1 MRPRSPEERQALL
14 DTLRGEL
21 AARFGADVLWRWEQA
36 RPQRGA
42 RALSTGSL
50 ALDLA
55 TGIGG
60 LPRGRLSEL
69 AGPPYCGKRTLAAHA
84 VAQAQQ
90 GRGWAAYLDG
100 AESVDPDRF
109 AAWGVDLADLLWA
122 LPASLAEAL
131 EMAQLLVRTRAL
143 DLVVLDVRPG
153 WPERLLARG
162 VRRLR
167 PLLRRAPTA
176 LLVVRDLAGPE
187 REAGLGGAALRLWLA
202 PEGERWLG
210 NRVRVG
216 LRVRPRVLRNVFGPL
231 AAVPVALELDERAG
245 LRRAAEL
252 LDLASWLGVVER
264 HPLGLLGAGT
274 VLGRSRDAAIARL
287 EAEPALWRQVEEEVR
302 ARWLS
307 RAEHAALGSSC

>member
-14 DTLRGEL
+14 EDLRRQL
-21 AARFGADVLWRWEQA
+21 AARFGEHILLRWETA

-42 RALSTGSL
+42 RALPTGSL
-50 ALDLA
+50 VLDVL

-69 AGPPYCGKRTLAAHA
+69 AGPPYSGKRTLAAHV
-84 VAQAQQ
+84 VAQAQRE
-90 GRGWAAYLDG
+90 RGWAAYLDG
-100 AESVDPDRF
+100 AASLDPDRWR
-109 AAWGVDLADLLWA
+109 ALGVDVGDLLWA
-122 LPASLAEAL
+122 LPRSLAEAL

-153 WPERLLARG
+153 WPEPLLARG

-176 LLVVRDLAGPE
+176 LLVVRDLLPPE
-187 REAGLGGAALRLWLA
+187 RDPGLGGAALRLRLI
-202 PEGERWLG
+202 PEGELWLG
-210 NRVRVG
+210 DGVRTG
-216 LRVRPRVLRNVFGPL
+216 LRVRPCVLRSVFTPP
-231 AAVPVALELDERAG
+231 VDSPVALELDERAG

-252 LDLASWLGVVER
+252 LDLACWLGVVTR
-264 HPLGLLGAGT
+264 HPLGFLGAET
-274 VLGRSRDAAIARL
+274 VLGRSRGAAIARL
-287 EAEPALWRQVEEEVR
+287 EAEPALWTRVEEEVR

-307 RAEHAALGSSC
+307 PVDRPAAGAGS

>member
-1 MRPRSPEERQALL
+1 MHPRSPEERQALL
-14 DTLRGEL
+14 ERLRQHL
-21 AARFGADVLWRWEQA
+21 AARFGAHVLVRWETA

-42 RALSTGSL
+42 RALPTGSL
-50 ALDLA
+50 VLDLL

-69 AGPPYCGKRTLAAHA
+69 AGPPSSGKRTLAAHA
-84 VAQAQQ
+84 VAQTQR

-100 AESVDPDRF
+100 AASVDPDRF

-131 EMAQLLVRTRAL
+131 AMAQLLVRTRAL

-176 LLVVRDLAGPE
+176 LLVVRDLPRPE
-187 REAGLGGAALRLWLA
+187 QDTGLGGVVLRLWLA
-202 PEGERWLG
+202 PEGELWLG
-210 NRVRVG
+210 DGVRTG
-216 LRVRPRVLRNVFGPL
+216 LRVRPRVLRSVLTPP
-231 AAVPVALELDERAG
+231 VDSPVALELDERAG
-245 LRRAAEL
+245 LRRTAEL
-252 LDLASWLGVVER
+252 LDLACWSGVVTW

-274 VLGRSRDAAIARL
+274 VLGRSRGAALARL
-287 EAEPALWRQVEEEVR
+287 EAEPELWARIEEEAR

-307 RAEHAALGSSC
+307 PVDRSAAGVGR

>member
-14 DTLRGEL
+14 ERLRQEL
-21 AARFGADVLWRWEQA
+21 AARFGAHVLLRWEEA
-36 RPQRGA
+36 RPRHEA
-42 RALSTGSL
+42 RALPTGSL
-50 ALDLA
+50 ALDLL

-69 AGPPYCGKRTLAAHA
+69 AGPPYAGKRTLAAHL
-84 VAQAQQ
+84 VAQAQRD
-90 GRGWAAYLDG
+90 RGWAAYLDG
-100 AESVDPDRF
+100 AASVDPDRF

-143 DLVVLDVRPG
+143 DLIVLDLRPG
-153 WPERLLARG
+153 WPERLLTRG

-176 LLVVRDLAGPE
+176 LLVVRDLAGPDGD
-187 REAGLGGAALRLWLA
+187 AGLGGAALRLWLA

-210 NRVRVG
+210 AGVRAG
-216 LRVRPRVLRNVFGPL
+216 LRVRPRLLHNVFAPPVDG
-231 AAVPVALELDERAG
+231 PVALELDERAG

-252 LDLASWLGVVER
+252 LDLAVWLGAVER

-287 EAEPALWRQVEEEVR
+287 EAEPALWAHLEEETR

-307 RAEHAALGSSC
+307 RADRAAAGAGR